1 VWATR
6 DSVPA
11 SAVRM
16 KTRPPPLRLL
26 SALLLSS
33 AALLAL
39 LAATRQAVAESAPSS
54 EAPRTVLC
62 APPLTELP
70 GQACA
75 FEPAPAKKSAEPNVL
90 VIFLHGLM
98 SNTPE
103 ARHDWQLYVHS
114 MAKQHGFALLV
125 PHGRPGIG
133 PGRNP
138 QILAWPTSEKMRA
151 AHEDAVLQTWQ
162 AAQASFEQQRG
173 AKFERTYVF
182 GFSNGA
188 YYATSLLV
196 RAKLKIQG
204 YAMFGGGSAAS
215 YLEKA
220 AKRAALRPRVFVGV
234 GKHDR
239 ARKDAASLALMLKRL
254 GWKHR
259 LAIANGGHSVTP
271 TQVKE
276 ALGFLGGGD

>member
-1 VWATR
+1 M
-6 DSVPA
+6 
-11 SAVRM
+11 RM
-16 KTRPPPLRLL
+16 KARYHPLLLL
-26 SALLLSS
+26 SALLLSG
-33 AALLAL
+33 AALLAP
-39 LAATRQAVAESAPSS
+39 TRRAVAESAPSS
-54 EAPRTVLC
+54 EVPRTVLC
-62 APPLTELP
+62 APALAELP
-70 GQACA
+70 GEVCA
-75 FEPAPAKKSAEPNVL
+75 FEPAPAKKAAKPNVL

-151 AHEDAVLQTWQ
+151 AHEDAVLKTWRTAQT
-162 AAQASFEQQRG
+162 SFEQQRG

-188 YYATSLLV
+188 YYSTSLLA
-196 RAKLKIQG
+196 RARLKIQG
-204 YAMFGGGSAAS
+204 YAVFGGGSAAS
-215 YLEKA
+215 YLEKDG
-220 AKRAALRPRVFVGV
+220 KRAALRPRVFVGV
-234 GKHDR
+234 GKLDL
-239 ARKDAASLALMLKRL
+239 ARKDAMSLALMLKRL

-259 LAIANGGHSVTP
+259 LAVASGGHSVTP
-271 TQVKE
+271 SQVKD